1 MKIDQKLSKLEFKM
15 KINQNQIHSRL
26 QPEQI
31 LVCNEV
37 DQKKKKKIHACK

>member
-1 MKIDQKLSKLEFKM
+1 
-15 KINQNQIHSRL
+15 L

-37 DQKKKKKIHACK
+37 DQKKKKKIHACKWKLTRTDKLPATE